1 VIQSV
6 KSSAETEPL
15 RSVHTSNLP
24 ALFAELGISLIVS
37 TYQAGKAIV
46 VRNDNGALN
55 THFRTFAKP
64 MGIAADNN
72 RLTIGGANTVWEYR
86 NMPAVAQKLEPV
98 GKHDACYL
106 PRRIHVT
113 GDIDIHELAWDGNN
127 ELWAVNTRF
136 CCLCTFDAD
145 HSFSPGWRPP
155 FVSALA
161 PEDRCHLNGIAMVDG
176 RPKYVTAL
184 GETDTPG
191 GWRANKAKGGVLMD
205 IESNEILLHG
215 LSMPHSPRWYQG
227 KLWVLESG
235 EGSLAVVDL
244 ERRAWQTVAQVPG
257 FTRGIDFVGPL
268 AFIGLSQVRES
279 AVFSGIPLVQRLRER
294 TCGVWVV
301 NIETGKTVG
310 FLRFEAGVQEIFA
323 VQILRGIRF
332 PELLEWNDQRLAHSY
347 VLPDEALADVVLPT
361 EEELARSPAFH
372 FQRGNEFYKQGKLE
386 EAIAAFRQCVALQPE
401 FPNARYHLGVALGDS
416 ERYEE
421 AGAYLEQVV
430 QAEPEK
436 AEAYNSLGYVSTC
449 QRQLEKAIG
458 YYERALELQPNYA
471 QAHVNLGMSLLQLGD
486 YSRGFAEYEWR
497 PLNGFR
503 CPHPKWDGNP
513 IPDKTLL
520 IFTEQGAGDAIQFA
534 RYLPPAAKRC
544 KNLILACPAE
554 LMPIFATIPGV
565 AQIREKEK
573 IAVAEFDTYL
583 PLMSLPHVFG
593 TTLDTIPATAPY
605 VDATALR
612 RRKDKPSLLLNEW
625 EYPSIGLVWA
635 GSPTNRTD
643 RYRSCPLNEFL
654 PILTIPEINFYSLQ
668 KGEHRKD
675 LTDLPP
681 HIQVQDLEPQLGD
694 YGDLAI
700 IINQLDLVISVDS
713 SAAHIAGALGKP
725 VWTLLSHV
733 ADWRW
738 MLEGETTPWYPTMRL
753 FRQTREGDWSGVIER
768 VAEALNSHKKLEAR
782 NPKFETNPNV
792 QLAENSKRARF
803 GFWI

>member
-1 VIQSV
+1 ME
-6 KSSAETEPL
+6 SSQGEL

-24 ALFAELGISLIVS
+24 ALFDQLQISLIVS

-46 VRNDNGALN
+46 VRNDNDTLN

-64 MGIAADNN
+64 MGVTADQS

-86 NMPAVAQKLEPV
+86 NMPAVAQKLEPA

-127 ELWAVNTRF
+127 ELWVVNTRF
-136 CCLCTFDAD
+136 CCLCTLDAD
-145 HSFSPGWRPP
+145 HSFSPRWRPP

-161 PEDRCHLNGIAMVDG
+161 PEDRCHLNGIALVDG

-184 GETDTPG
+184 GETNTPG
-191 GWRANKAKGGVLMD
+191 GWRPNKAKGGVVMD

-244 ERRAWQTVAQVPG
+244 ARRTWRTVAQVPG

-301 NIETGKTVG
+301 NIETGETVG
-310 FLRFEAGVQEIFA
+310 FLRFAAGVQEIFA
-323 VQILRGIRF
+323 VQVLRGMRF

-347 VLPDEALADVVLPT
+347 VLPDEALVDVVLRT

-372 FQRGNEFYKQGKLE
+372 FQRGNELYKQGKLD
-386 EAIAAFRQCVALQPE
+386 EAIASYRQCVALQPE
-401 FPNARYHLGVALGDS
+401 FPNARYHLGVALGDAEKFEDARAS
-416 ERYEE
+416 LTQVIE
-421 AGAYLEQVV
+421 AEHENA
-430 QAEPEK
+430 QAH
-436 AEAYNSLGYVSTC
+436 NSLGFVASQ
-449 QRQLEKAIG
+449 QRQPYEAINCF
-458 YYERALELQPNYA
+458 ERAIELQPNYTH
-471 QAHVNLGMSLLQLGD
+471 AHVNLGMSLLQVGD
-486 YSRGFAEYEWR
+486 YPRGFTEYEWR
-497 PLNGFR
+497 PVNGFH
-503 CPHPKWDGNP
+503 CPHPKWDGHA
-513 IPDKTLL
+513 IPEKTLL
-520 IFTEQGAGDAIQFA
+520 VYTDQDAGDAIQFA
-534 RYLPPAAKRC
+534 RYLPLAAQRC
-544 KNLILACPAE
+544 KNLILTCSAE
-554 LMPIFATIPGV
+554 LMPIFATMPGV
-565 AQIREKEK
+565 AQIRENEK

-593 TTLDTIPATAPY
+593 TTLDTIPATVPY
-605 VDATALR
+605 VDAAALC
-612 RRKDKPSLLLNEW
+612 RRKVNPSLLLSESGD
-625 EYPSIGLVWA
+625 PRIGIVWA
-635 GSPTNRTD
+635 GNTNNRID
-643 RYRSCPLNEFL
+643 RHRSCPLNDFL
-654 PILTIPEINFYSLQ
+654 PILTVPEISFYSLQ
-668 KGEHRKD
+668 RGEHQKD

-681 HIQVQDLEPQLGD
+681 HIQVHDLEPHLGKFD
-694 YGDLAI
+694 DLAVI
-700 IINQLDLVISVDS
+700 IDQLDLVISVDS
-713 SAAHIAGALGKP
+713 SVTHIAGALGKP

-738 MLEGETTPWYPTMRL
+738 MLDGETTPWYPTMRL
-753 FRQTREGDWSGVIER
+753 FRQTRPGDWSGVIER
-768 VAEALNSHKKLEAR
+768 MAEALRRETITQNHNPETSNKEGRSHEL
-782 NPKFETNPNV
+782 
-792 QLAENSKRARF
+792 L
-803 GFWI
+803 